1 MSLLYLIM
9 LGLGIW
15 ILIAAVVL
23 LIFIFAGYYNR
34 FTVLSNRIANSLGQ
48 IDVQLKRR
56 ADLIPNLVETVK
68 GYAKHEKDAIKAVTE
83 ARKALVSA
91 TDLPSRVKAD
101 RTLDGALGRLFAIA
115 EGYPDLKAN
124 TNFLELQRELT
135 STEDKVAYSRQFY
148 NDSILDYNNKCKT
161 FPGKMFASMFGFKE
175 KEYIQ
180 ISAEDKKP
188 VQVKF

>member
-1 MSLLYLIM
+1 ML
-9 LGLGIW
+9 LGLW
-15 ILIAAVVL
+15 ILIGIVVL

-68 GYAKHEKDAIKAVTE
+68 GYAKHEKDAIAAVTN
-83 ARKALVSA
+83 ARKALVGA
-91 TDLPSRVKAD
+91 GDLASRVKAD
-101 RTLDGALGRLFAIA
+101 KTLESALGRLFAIA

-124 TNFLELQRELT
+124 TTFLELQKELT

-161 FPGKMFASMFGFKE
+161 FPGNLFAGIFGFKE

-180 ISAEDKKP
+180 IAEAEREP
-188 VQVKF
+188 VKVKF